1 MAENNPNPTEQQEG
15 TPAEKTFTQADVDA
29 IVSKRLAKAMKNVPS
44 EEELTAYRSWKES
57 QQTEQQKIDKLKTDY
72 NESKTNLEKANAE
85 IERLKRSA
93 YVQSKGF
100 TGDEAEFIAFK
111 AAKMVDDK
119 TTFEKAVDSIA
130 ETRKKVKFDWTA
142 PVGAGAKESGTN
154 NAMNDIIRSAF
165 K

>member
-15 TPAEKTFTQADVDA
+15 NPAEKTFTQADVDA

-72 NESKTNLEKANAE
+72 NESVTNLEKANAE

-93 YVQSKGF
+93 YVQGKGF

-130 ETRKKVKFDWTA
+130 EKRTKVKFDWTA
-142 PVGAGAKESGTN
+142 PVGAGAKENGAN
-154 NAMNDIIRSAF
+154 NAMNDLIRSAF